1 MTTTDSDLF
10 PVLGLEAVADNR
22 HQWAALAV
30 RPHPTSTCQSLLAL
44 LAEPDWQ
51 AALAPLDCIVPV
63 TDPLCIDAAASAVP
77 LPAGRVILHLPAA
90 ALQDAAAREH
100 CAVLA
105 EQGYRLLVEGEA
117 GMHAAQAGIHGI
129 AHDGSGLPSVL
140 SLLSLPGPHWAHNV
154 DDAGRHTVLR
164 EAGMGWFS
172 GDYSRRRAPEAGDG
186 TTRKRLLSLLGLL
199 AQDADSR
206 ELEAVLKQDPALS
219 YHLLKL
225 VNSAAF
231 GFTNPIHHFGQAIN
245 VLGRRQLQRWLQLL
259 LYARPQHDGAPN
271 LLLPEAARRAAQME
285 SLCKLQGGDRDRQD
299 MAFVAGVFALLDE
312 LLAMPMADIVAALTL
327 DADIASALL
336 DRTGPFGAMLA
347 LVEQPIPDP
356 AGIAALGLTH
366 EQFWHSQLHGWHW
379 AIQVSRTV

>member
-1 MTTTDSDLF
+1 MSDPDLL
-10 PVLGLEAVADNR
+10 PVLGMEAVADAR
-22 HQWAALAV
+22 HQWTALAV
-30 RPHPTSTCQSLLAL
+30 RPHAAGDCQALLAL
-44 LAEPDWQ
+44 LARPDWQ

-63 TDPLCIDAAASAVP
+63 ADPLCIDAAPATP
-77 LPAGRVILHLPAA
+77 LPATRLVLHVPAA
-90 ALQDAAAREH
+90 ALQDAAVRKH

-117 GMHAAQAGIHGI
+117 GLHASQAGIRGVAHG
-129 AHDGSGLPSVL
+129 ADGLPSAL
-140 SLLSLPGPHWAHNV
+140 SLLSLPGPHWAYDV
-154 DDAGRHTVLR
+154 DDAARFAACR
-164 EAGMGWFS
+164 DAGMGWFS
-172 GDYSRRRAPEAGDG
+172 GAYARRRAPEAGDG

-312 LLAMPMADIVAALTL
+312 LLAMPMAEIVAALTL
-327 DADIASALL
+327 DQDIGNALQG
-336 DRTGPFGAMLA
+336 RSGPFGALLE
-347 LVEQPIPDP
+347 LVEQPVPDP
-356 AGIAALGLTH
+356 ARIAALGLTN

-379 AIQVSRTV
+379 AIQVSRTL

>member
-1 MTTTDSDLF
+1 MTTSEPDLF

-22 HQWAALAV
+22 HQWTALAV
-30 RPHPTSTCQSLLAL
+30 RPHPASTCQSLLAL
-44 LAEPDWQ
+44 LGQPDWQ
-51 AALAPLDCIVPV
+51 AALAPLDCIIPV
-63 TDPLCIDAAASAVP
+63 TDPLCIETAPATP
-77 LPAGRVILHLPAA
+77 LPATRLVLQVPAA
-90 ALQDAAAREH
+90 ALQDAAARKH
-100 CAVLA
+100 CTVLA

-117 GMHAAQAGIHGI
+117 GLHASQAGICGI
-129 AHDGSGLPSVL
+129 AHGGNGLPSAL
-140 SLLSLPGPHWAHNV
+140 SLLSLPGPHWAHEV
-154 DDAGRHTVLR
+154 DDAARYTACR
-164 EAGMGWFS
+164 DAGMGWFS

-231 GFTNPIHHFGQAIN
+231 GFSNPIHHFGQAIN

-259 LYARPQHDGAPN
+259 LYARPQHDGMPN

-299 MAFVAGVFALLDE
+299 MAFVAGVFALLDQ
-312 LLAMPMADIVAALTL
+312 LLAMPMTEIVAALTL
-327 DADIASALL
+327 DLDIASALL
-336 DRTGPFGAMLA
+336 DRTGPFGVMLA
-347 LVEQPIPDP
+347 LVEQPVPDP
-356 AGIAALGLTH
+356 AGIAALGLSN